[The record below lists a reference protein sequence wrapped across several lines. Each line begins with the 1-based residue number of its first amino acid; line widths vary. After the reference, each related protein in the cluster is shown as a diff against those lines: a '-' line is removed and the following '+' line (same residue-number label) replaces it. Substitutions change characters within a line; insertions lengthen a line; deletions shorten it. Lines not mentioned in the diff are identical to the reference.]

1 MLSKFQCIEFLIN
14 KMYINIKNQYE
25 VIVTT
30 QPSKFLQVEDTG
42 EETIIIK
49 TNKEALLCVGN
60 EKTVIDIL
68 T

>member
-1 MLSKFQCIEFLIN
+1 
-14 KMYINIKNQYE
+14 MYINIKNQYE